1 MIIDMDYKNEIGHLL
16 QKYFSGTIMLD
27 EQRLL
32 DSWMKEKEE
41 HKQLFERL
49 RKDTRFAEEYGIFRG
64 VDTTRAWETFRVKNG
79 LGRQRRMT
87 TWIKYAAVIALPLLV
102 AGVWLLFP
110 RGGEQSI
117 PVAQNTKIVKR
128 EASPVLEV
136 VGGGKVI
143 LEKEKDKM
151 IEAGQGVEV
160 QQSSGMLVYSDSV
173 VSEYVDTNV
182 LRIPKGGE
190 FKLQLADGT
199 RVYLNSAT
207 DLRYPVA
214 FTGSERRVYLK
225 GEAYFEVAKDAE
237 HPFIVVTDDV
247 QVRVYGTSFNVNT
260 LGADGVRTV
269 LVEGKVGIRGQDSDR
284 EYMLKPNELAFYG
297 RNSRDMKIETVDPDL
312 YTLWRKGIFVF
323 ERETLENIMNTLSL
337 WYDMEVFFQ
346 SESAKKL
353 HFSGH
358 MKRYE
363 QIEDIL
369 HAITDATGVV
379 FTINDKTV
387 CVSR

>member
-1 MIIDMDYKNEIGHLL
+1 M
-16 QKYFSGTIMLD
+16 
-27 EQRLL
+27 
-32 DSWMKEKEE
+32 
-41 HKQLFERL
+41 
-49 RKDTRFAEEYGIFRG
+49 
-64 VDTTRAWETFRVKNG
+64 KNG

-102 AGVWLLFP
+102 TGVWLLYP

-117 PVAQNTKIVKR
+117 PVAQNTRIVKR

-151 IEAGQGVEV
+151 IEAGRGVEV

-173 VSEYVDTNV
+173 VPEYVDTNV

-199 RVYLNSAT
+199 QVYLNSAT

-269 LVEGKVGIRGQDSDR
+269 LVEGKVGIRGQDSNR
-284 EYMLKPNELAFYG
+284 EYVLKPNELAFYD

-387 CVSR
+387 CV

>member
-16 QKYFSGTIMLD
+16 QKYFSGTIIPD

-41 HKQLFERL
+41 HKRLFERL
-49 RKDTRFAEEYGIFRG
+49 QKDTRFAEEYGIFRE

-102 AGVWLLFP
+102 TGVWLLYP

-128 EASPVLEV
+128 EVSPVLEV

-151 IEAGQGVEV
+151 IEAGRGVEV
-160 QQSSGMLVYSDSV
+160 QQSSGMLVYSDTV
-173 VSEYVDTNV
+173 ISEFVDTNV

-199 RVYLNSAT
+199 QVYLNSAT
-207 DLRYPVA
+207 DLRYPVV
-214 FTGSERRVYLK
+214 FIGSERRVYLN

-269 LVEGKVGIRGQDSDR
+269 LVKGKVGIRGQDSDR
-284 EYMLKPNELAFYG
+284 EYVLKPNELAFYD

-379 FTINDKTV
+379 FTINGRTV

>member
-16 QKYFSGTIMLD
+16 QKYFSGTIMPD

-41 HKQLFERL
+41 HKQLFDRL
-49 RKDTRFAEEYGIFRG
+49 RKDTRFAEEYGIFRE

-128 EASPVLEV
+128 EASPGLEV

-284 EYMLKPNELAFYG
+284 EYVLKPNELAFYDW
-297 RNSRDMKIETVDPDL
+297 NSRDMKIETVDPDL

-323 ERETLENIMNTLSL
+323 ERETLENIMNILSL

>member
-1 MIIDMDYKNEIGHLL
+1 MDYKNEIGHLL
-16 QKYFSGTIMLD
+16 QKYFSGTIMPD

-41 HKQLFERL
+41 HKQLFDRL
-49 RKDTRFAEEYGIFRG
+49 RKDTRFAEEYGIFRE

-79 LGRQRRMT
+79 LRRQRRMT
-87 TWIKYAAVIALPLLV
+87 TWIKYAAVIALPLLI

-110 RGGEQSI
+110 RGGERSI

-128 EASPVLEV
+128 EVSPVLEV

-151 IEAGQGVEV
+151 IEAGRGVDV

-214 FTGSERRVYLK
+214 FTGPERRVYLK
-225 GEAYFEVAKDAE
+225 GEAYFEVAKDVE

-269 LVEGKVGIRGQDSDR
+269 LVEGKVGIRGQDLDR
-284 EYMLKPNELAFYG
+284 EYVLKPNELAFYD

-346 SESAKKL
+346 SESAKQL

-379 FTINDKTV
+379 FTINDRTV

>member
-16 QKYFSGTIMLD
+16 QKYFSGTIMPD

-41 HKQLFERL
+41 HKQLFDRL
-49 RKDTRFAEEYGIFRG
+49 RKDTRFAEEYGIFRE

-79 LGRQRRMT
+79 LRRQRRMT
-87 TWIKYAAVIALPLLV
+87 TWIKYVAVIALPLLV
-102 AGVWLLFP
+102 AGVWLLYP

-128 EASPVLEV
+128 EESPVLEV

-151 IEAGQGVEV
+151 IEAGRGVDV

-214 FTGSERRVYLK
+214 FTGPERRVYLK
-225 GEAYFEVAKDAE
+225 GEAYFEVAKDVE

-269 LVEGKVGIRGQDSDR
+269 LVEGKVGIRGQDLDR
-284 EYMLKPNELAFYG
+284 EYVLKPNELAFYD

-346 SESAKKL
+346 SESAKQL

-379 FTINDKTV
+379 FTINDRTV

>member
-16 QKYFSGTIMLD
+16 QKYFSGTIMPD

-49 RKDTRFAEEYGIFRG
+49 RKDTRFAEEYGIFRE

-87 TWIKYAAVIALPLLV
+87 TWIKYVAVIALPLLV
-102 AGVWLLFP
+102 AGVWLLYP

-128 EASPVLEV
+128 EVSPVLEV

-151 IEAGQGVEV
+151 IEAGRCVDV

-173 VSEYVDTNV
+173 VSEYADTNV

-214 FTGSERRVYLK
+214 FTGPERRVYLK
-225 GEAYFEVAKDAE
+225 GEAYFEVAKDVE

-269 LVEGKVGIRGQDSDR
+269 LVEGKVGIRGQDLDR
-284 EYMLKPNELAFYG
+284 EYVLKPNELAFYD

-346 SESAKKL
+346 SESAKQL

-379 FTINDKTV
+379 FTINDRTV

>member
-1 MIIDMDYKNEIGHLL
+1 MDYKNEIGHLL
-16 QKYFSGTIMLD
+16 QKYFSGTIMPD

-41 HKQLFERL
+41 HKQLFDRL
-49 RKDTRFAEEYGIFRG
+49 RKDTRFAEEYGIFRE

-79 LGRQRRMT
+79 LRRQRRMT
-87 TWIKYAAVIALPLLV
+87 TWIKYAAVIALPLLI

-110 RGGEQSI
+110 RGGERSI

-128 EASPVLEV
+128 EESPVLEV

-151 IEAGQGVEV
+151 IEAGRGVDV

-214 FTGSERRVYLK
+214 FTGPERRVYLK
-225 GEAYFEVAKDAE
+225 GEAYFEVAKDVE

-269 LVEGKVGIRGQDSDR
+269 LVEGKVGIRGQDLDR
-284 EYMLKPNELAFYG
+284 EYVLKPNELAFYD

-323 ERETLENIMNTLSL
+323 ERATLENIMNTLSL

-346 SESAKKL
+346 SESAKQL

-379 FTINDKTV
+379 FTINDRTV

>member
-16 QKYFSGTIMLD
+16 QKYFSGTIMPD

-41 HKQLFERL
+41 HKQLFDRL
-49 RKDTRFAEEYGIFRG
+49 RKDTRFAEEYGIFRE

-79 LGRQRRMT
+79 LRRQRRMT
-87 TWIKYAAVIALPLLV
+87 TWIKYVAVIALPLLV
-102 AGVWLLFP
+102 AGVWLLYP

-128 EASPVLEV
+128 EVSPVLEV

-151 IEAGQGVEV
+151 IEAGRGVDV

-214 FTGSERRVYLK
+214 FTGPERRVYLK
-225 GEAYFEVAKDAE
+225 GEAYFEVAKDVE

-269 LVEGKVGIRGQDSDR
+269 LVEGKVGIRGQDLDR
-284 EYMLKPNELAFYG
+284 EYVLKPNELAFYD

-346 SESAKKL
+346 SESAKQL

-379 FTINDKTV
+379 FTINDRTV

>member
-1 MIIDMDYKNEIGHLL
+1 MDYKNEIGHLL
-16 QKYFSGTIMLD
+16 QKYFSGTIMPD

-41 HKQLFERL
+41 HKQLFDRL
-49 RKDTRFAEEYGIFRG
+49 RKDTRFAEEYGIFRE

-87 TWIKYAAVIALPLLV
+87 TWIKYVAVIALPLLV
-102 AGVWLLFP
+102 AGVWLLYP

-128 EASPVLEV
+128 EVSPVLEV

-151 IEAGQGVEV
+151 IEAGRGVDV

-214 FTGSERRVYLK
+214 FTGPERRVYLK
-225 GEAYFEVAKDAE
+225 GEAYFEVAKDVE

-269 LVEGKVGIRGQDSDR
+269 LVEGKVGIRGQDLDR
-284 EYMLKPNELAFYG
+284 EYVLKPNELAFYD

-346 SESAKKL
+346 SESAKQL

-379 FTINDKTV
+379 FTINDRTV

>member
-16 QKYFSGTIMLD
+16 QKYFSGTIMPD

-41 HKQLFERL
+41 HKQLFDRL
-49 RKDTRFAEEYGIFRG
+49 RKDTRFAEEYGIFRE

-79 LGRQRRMT
+79 LRRQRRMT

-102 AGVWLLFP
+102 AGVRLLYP

-128 EASPVLEV
+128 EVSPVLEV

-151 IEAGQGVEV
+151 IEAGRGVDV

-214 FTGSERRVYLK
+214 FTGPERRVYLK
-225 GEAYFEVAKDAE
+225 GEAYFEVAKDVE

-269 LVEGKVGIRGQDSDR
+269 LVEGKVGIRGQDLDR
-284 EYMLKPNELAFYG
+284 EYVLKPNELAFYD

-346 SESAKKL
+346 SESAKQL

-379 FTINDKTV
+379 FTINDRTV

>member
-16 QKYFSGTIMLD
+16 QKYFSGTIMPD

-49 RKDTRFAEEYGIFRG
+49 RKDTRFAEEYGIFRE

-87 TWIKYAAVIALPLLV
+87 TWIKYVAVIALPLLV
-102 AGVWLLFP
+102 AGVWLLYP

-128 EASPVLEV
+128 EVSPVLEV

-151 IEAGQGVEV
+151 IEAGRGVDV

-214 FTGSERRVYLK
+214 FTGPERRVYLK
-225 GEAYFEVAKDAE
+225 GEAYFEGAKDVE
-237 HPFIVVTDDV
+237 NPFIVVTDDV

-269 LVEGKVGIRGQDSDR
+269 LVEGKVGIRGQDLDR
-284 EYMLKPNELAFYG
+284 EYVLKPNELAFYD

-346 SESAKKL
+346 SESAKQL

-379 FTINDKTV
+379 FTINDRTV

>member
-16 QKYFSGTIMLD
+16 QKYFSGTIMPD

-49 RKDTRFAEEYGIFRG
+49 RKDTRFAEEYGIFRE
-64 VDTTRAWETFRVKNG
+64 VDTTRAWEAFRVKNG

-128 EASPVLEV
+128 EESPVLEV

-151 IEAGQGVEV
+151 IEAGRGVEV

-199 RVYLNSAT
+199 QVYLNSAT

-284 EYMLKPNELAFYG
+284 EFVLKPNELAFYD

-379 FTINDKTV
+379 FTINDRTV

>member
-16 QKYFSGTIMLD
+16 QKYFSGTIMPD

-41 HKQLFERL
+41 HKQLFDRL
-49 RKDTRFAEEYGIFRG
+49 RKDTRFAEEYGIFRE

-79 LGRQRRMT
+79 LRRQRRMT
-87 TWIKYAAVIALPLLV
+87 TWIKYAAVIALPLLI

-110 RGGEQSI
+110 RGGERSI

-128 EASPVLEV
+128 EESPVLEV

-151 IEAGQGVEV
+151 IEAGRGVDV

-173 VSEYVDTNV
+173 VSEYVDTHV

-214 FTGSERRVYLK
+214 FTGPERRVYLK
-225 GEAYFEVAKDAE
+225 GEAYFEVAKDVE

-269 LVEGKVGIRGQDSDR
+269 LVEGKVGIRGQDLDR
-284 EYMLKPNELAFYG
+284 EYVLKPNELAFYD

-346 SESAKKL
+346 SESAKQL

-379 FTINDKTV
+379 FTINDRTV

>member
-16 QKYFSGTIMLD
+16 QKYFSGTIMPD

-41 HKQLFERL
+41 HKQLFDRL
-49 RKDTRFAEEYGIFRG
+49 RKDTRFAEEYGIFRE

-79 LGRQRRMT
+79 LRRQRRMT
-87 TWIKYAAVIALPLLV
+87 TWIKYAAVIALPLLI

-110 RGGEQSI
+110 RGGERSI

-128 EASPVLEV
+128 EESPVLEV

-151 IEAGQGVEV
+151 IEAGRGVDV

-214 FTGSERRVYLK
+214 FTGPERRVYLK
-225 GEAYFEVAKDAE
+225 GEAYFEVAKDVE

-269 LVEGKVGIRGQDSDR
+269 LVEGKVGIRGQDLDR
-284 EYMLKPNELAFYG
+284 EYVLKPNELAFYD

-346 SESAKKL
+346 SESAKQL

-379 FTINDKTV
+379 FTTNDRTV

>member
-1 MIIDMDYKNEIGHLL
+1 MDYKNEIGHLL
-16 QKYFSGTIMLD
+16 QKYFSGTIMPD

-41 HKQLFERL
+41 HKQLFDRL
-49 RKDTRFAEEYGIFRG
+49 RKDTRFAEEYGIFRE

-79 LGRQRRMT
+79 LRRQRRMT
-87 TWIKYAAVIALPLLV
+87 TWIKYAAVIALPLLI

-110 RGGEQSI
+110 RGGERSI

-128 EASPVLEV
+128 EESPVLEV

-151 IEAGQGVEV
+151 IEAGRGVDV

-214 FTGSERRVYLK
+214 FTGPERRVYLK
-225 GEAYFEVAKDAE
+225 GEAYFEVAKDVE

-269 LVEGKVGIRGQDSDR
+269 LVEGKVGIRGQDLDR
-284 EYMLKPNELAFYG
+284 EYVLKPNELAFYD

-346 SESAKKL
+346 SESSKQL

-379 FTINDKTV
+379 FTINDRTV

>member
-1 MIIDMDYKNEIGHLL
+1 MDYKNEIGHLL
-16 QKYFSGTIMLD
+16 QKYFSGTIMPD

-49 RKDTRFAEEYGIFRG
+49 RKDTRFAEEYGIFRE

-87 TWIKYAAVIALPLLV
+87 TWIKYVAVIALPLLV
-102 AGVWLLFP
+102 AGVWLLYP

-128 EASPVLEV
+128 EVSPVLEV

-151 IEAGQGVEV
+151 IEAGRGVDV

-214 FTGSERRVYLK
+214 FTGPERRVYLK
-225 GEAYFEVAKDAE
+225 GEAYFEVAKDVE

-284 EYMLKPNELAFYG
+284 EYVLKPNELAFYD
-297 RNSRDMKIETVDPDL
+297 RDTRDMKIETVDPDL

-346 SESAKKL
+346 SESAKQL

-379 FTINDKTV
+379 FTINDRTV

>member
-16 QKYFSGTIMLD
+16 QKYFSGTIMPD

-49 RKDTRFAEEYGIFRG
+49 RKDTRFAEEYGIFRE

-87 TWIKYAAVIALPLLV
+87 TWIKYVAVIALPLLV
-102 AGVWLLFP
+102 AGVWLLYP

-128 EASPVLEV
+128 EVSPVLEV

-151 IEAGQGVEV
+151 IEAGRGVDV
-160 QQSSGMLVYSDSV
+160 QQSSGML
-173 VSEYVDTNV
+173 EYVDTNV

-214 FTGSERRVYLK
+214 FTGPERRVYLK
-225 GEAYFEVAKDAE
+225 GEAYFEVAKDVE

-269 LVEGKVGIRGQDSDR
+269 LVEGKVGIRGQDLDR
-284 EYMLKPNELAFYG
+284 EYVLKPNELAFYD

-346 SESAKKL
+346 SESAKQL

-379 FTINDKTV
+379 FTINDRTV

>member
-16 QKYFSGTIMLD
+16 QKYFSGTIMPD
-27 EQRLL
+27 EQCLL

-49 RKDTRFAEEYGIFRG
+49 RKDTRFAEEYGIFRE

-87 TWIKYAAVIALPLLV
+87 TWIKYAAVITLPLLV
-102 AGVWLLFP
+102 AGVWLLYP

-117 PVAQNTKIVKR
+117 PVAQNTRIVKR

-151 IEAGQGVEV
+151 IEAGRGVEV

-173 VSEYVDTNV
+173 VPEYVDTNV

-199 RVYLNSAT
+199 QVYLNSAT

-269 LVEGKVGIRGQDSDR
+269 LVEGKVGIRGQDSNR
-284 EYMLKPNELAFYG
+284 EYVLKPNELAFYD

>member
-16 QKYFSGTIMLD
+16 QKYFSGTIMPD

-41 HKQLFERL
+41 HKQLFDRL
-49 RKDTRFAEEYGIFRG
+49 RKDTRFAEEYGIFRE

-79 LGRQRRMT
+79 LRRQRRMT
-87 TWIKYAAVIALPLLV
+87 TWIKYAAVIALPLLI

-110 RGGEQSI
+110 RGGERSI

-128 EASPVLEV
+128 EESPVLEV

-214 FTGSERRVYLK
+214 FTGPERRVYLK
-225 GEAYFEVAKDAE
+225 GEAYFEVAKDVE

-269 LVEGKVGIRGQDSDR
+269 LVEGKVGIRGQDLDR
-284 EYMLKPNELAFYG
+284 EYVLKPNELAFYD

-379 FTINDKTV
+379 FTINDRTV

>member
-1 MIIDMDYKNEIGHLL
+1 MDYKNEIGHLL
-16 QKYFSGTIMLD
+16 QKYFSGTIMPD

-41 HKQLFERL
+41 HKQLFDRL
-49 RKDTRFAEEYGIFRG
+49 RKDTRFAEEYGIFRE

-284 EYMLKPNELAFYG
+284 EYVLKPNELAFYDW
-297 RNSRDMKIETVDPDL
+297 NSRDMKIETVDPDL

-346 SESAKKL
+346 SESAKQL

-379 FTINDKTV
+379 FTINDRTV

>member
-16 QKYFSGTIMLD
+16 QKYFSGTIMPD

-49 RKDTRFAEEYGIFRG
+49 RKDTRFAEEYGIFRE
-64 VDTTRAWETFRVKNG
+64 VDTTRAWEAFRVKNG

-128 EASPVLEV
+128 EVSPVLEV

-151 IEAGQGVEV
+151 IEAGRGVDV

-214 FTGSERRVYLK
+214 FTGPERRVYLK
-225 GEAYFEVAKDAE
+225 GEAYFEVAKDVE

-269 LVEGKVGIRGQDSDR
+269 LVEGKVGIRGQDLDR
-284 EYMLKPNELAFYG
+284 EYVLKPNELAFYD

-346 SESAKKL
+346 SESAKQL

-379 FTINDKTV
+379 FTINDRTV

>member
-1 MIIDMDYKNEIGHLL
+1 MDYKNEIGHLL
-16 QKYFSGTIMLD
+16 QKYFSGTIMPD

-49 RKDTRFAEEYGIFRG
+49 RKDTRFAEEYGIFRE

-87 TWIKYAAVIALPLLV
+87 TWIKYVAVIALPLLV
-102 AGVWLLFP
+102 AGVWLLHP
-110 RGGEQSI
+110 SGGEQSI

-128 EASPVLEV
+128 EVSPVLEV

-143 LEKEKDKM
+143 LEKEKNKM
-151 IEAGQGVEV
+151 IEAGRGVEV

-199 RVYLNSAT
+199 QVYLNSAT

-260 LGADGVRTV
+260 LGADGVRAV

-284 EYMLKPNELAFYG
+284 EYVLKPNELAFYD
-297 RNSRDMKIETVDPDL
+297 RDTRDMKIETVDPDL

-379 FTINDKTV
+379 FTINDRTV

>member
-16 QKYFSGTIMLD
+16 QKYFSGTIMPD

-41 HKQLFERL
+41 HKQLFDRL
-49 RKDTRFAEEYGIFRG
+49 RKDTRFAEEYGIFRE

-79 LGRQRRMT
+79 LRRQRRMT
-87 TWIKYAAVIALPLLV
+87 TWIKYAAVIALPLLI

-110 RGGEQSI
+110 RGGERSI

-128 EASPVLEV
+128 EVSPVLEV

-151 IEAGQGVEV
+151 IEAGRGVDV

-214 FTGSERRVYLK
+214 FTGPERRVYLK
-225 GEAYFEVAKDAE
+225 GEAYFEVAKDVE

-269 LVEGKVGIRGQDSDR
+269 LVEGKVGIRGQDLDR
-284 EYMLKPNELAFYG
+284 EYVLKPNELAFYD

-346 SESAKKL
+346 SESAKQL

-379 FTINDKTV
+379 FTINDRTV

>member
-1 MIIDMDYKNEIGHLL
+1 MDYKNEIGHLL
-16 QKYFSGTIMLD
+16 QKYFSGTIMPD

-41 HKQLFERL
+41 HKQLFDRL
-49 RKDTRFAEEYGIFRG
+49 RKDTRFAEEYGIFRE
-64 VDTTRAWETFRVKNG
+64 VDTTRAWETLRVKNG
-79 LGRQRRMT
+79 LRRQRRMT
-87 TWIKYAAVIALPLLV
+87 TWIKYAAVIALPLLI

-110 RGGEQSI
+110 RGGERSI

-128 EASPVLEV
+128 EESPVLEV

-151 IEAGQGVEV
+151 IEAGRGVDV

-214 FTGSERRVYLK
+214 FTGPERRVYLK
-225 GEAYFEVAKDAE
+225 GEAYFEVAKDVE

-269 LVEGKVGIRGQDSDR
+269 LVEGKVGIRGQDLDR
-284 EYMLKPNELAFYG
+284 EYVLKPNELAFYD

-346 SESAKKL
+346 SESAKQL

-379 FTINDKTV
+379 FTINDRTV

>member
-16 QKYFSGTIMLD
+16 QKYFSGTIMPD

-41 HKQLFERL
+41 HKQLFDRL
-49 RKDTRFAEEYGIFRG
+49 RKDTRFAEEYGIFRE

-151 IEAGQGVEV
+151 IEAGRGVDV

-214 FTGSERRVYLK
+214 FTGPERRVYLK
-225 GEAYFEVAKDAE
+225 GEAYFEVAKDVE

-269 LVEGKVGIRGQDSDR
+269 LVEGKVGIRGQDLDR
-284 EYMLKPNELAFYG
+284 EYVLKPNELAFYD

-346 SESAKKL
+346 SESAKQL

-358 MKRYE
+358 VKRYE

-379 FTINDKTV
+379 FTINDRTV

>member
-16 QKYFSGTIMLD
+16 QKYFSGTIMPD

-49 RKDTRFAEEYGIFRG
+49 RKDTRFAEEYGIFRE

-87 TWIKYAAVIALPLLV
+87 TWIKYVAVIALPLLV
-102 AGVWLLFP
+102 AGVWLLYP

-128 EASPVLEV
+128 EVSPVLEV

-151 IEAGQGVEV
+151 IEAGRGVDV

-214 FTGSERRVYLK
+214 FTGPERRVYLK
-225 GEAYFEVAKDAE
+225 GEAYFEVAKDVE

-269 LVEGKVGIRGQDSDR
+269 LVEGKVGIRGQDLDR
-284 EYMLKPNELAFYG
+284 EYVLKPNELAFYD

-346 SESAKKL
+346 SESAKQL

-363 QIEDIL
+363 QIEYIL

-379 FTINDKTV
+379 FTINDRTV

>member
-16 QKYFSGTIMLD
+16 QKYFSGTIMPD

-41 HKQLFERL
+41 HKQLFDRL
-49 RKDTRFAEEYGIFRG
+49 RKDTRFAEEYGIFRE

-79 LGRQRRMT
+79 LRRQRRMT
-87 TWIKYAAVIALPLLV
+87 TWIKYAAVIALPLLI

-110 RGGEQSI
+110 RGGERSI

-128 EASPVLEV
+128 EESPVLEV

-151 IEAGQGVEV
+151 IEAGRGVEV

-214 FTGSERRVYLK
+214 FTGPERRVYLK
-225 GEAYFEVAKDAE
+225 GEAYFEVAKDVE

-269 LVEGKVGIRGQDSDR
+269 LVEGKVGIRGQDLDR
-284 EYMLKPNELAFYG
+284 EYVLKPNELAFYD

-346 SESAKKL
+346 SESAKQL

-379 FTINDKTV
+379 FTINDRTV

>member
-1 MIIDMDYKNEIGHLL
+1 MDYKNEIGHLL
-16 QKYFSGTIMLD
+16 QKYFSGTIMPD

-41 HKQLFERL
+41 HKQLFDRL
-49 RKDTRFAEEYGIFRG
+49 RKDTRFAEEYGIFRE

-79 LGRQRRMT
+79 LRRQRRMT
-87 TWIKYAAVIALPLLV
+87 TWIKYAAVIALPLLI

-110 RGGEQSI
+110 RGGERSI

-128 EASPVLEV
+128 EESPVLEV

-151 IEAGQGVEV
+151 IEAGRGVDV

-199 RVYLNSAT
+199 QVYLNSAT

-225 GEAYFEVAKDAE
+225 GEAYFEVAKDVE

-269 LVEGKVGIRGQDSDR
+269 LVEGKVGIRGQDLDR
-284 EYMLKPNELAFYG
+284 EYVLKPNELAFYD

-346 SESAKKL
+346 SESAKQL

-379 FTINDKTV
+379 FTINDRTV

>member
-16 QKYFSGTIMLD
+16 QKYFSGTIMPD

-41 HKQLFERL
+41 HKQLFDRL
-49 RKDTRFAEEYGIFRG
+49 RKDTRFAEEYGIFRE

-79 LGRQRRMT
+79 LRRQRRMT

-128 EASPVLEV
+128 EVSPVLEV

-151 IEAGQGVEV
+151 IEAGRGVDV

-214 FTGSERRVYLK
+214 FTGPERRVYLK
-225 GEAYFEVAKDAE
+225 GEAYFEVAKDVE

-269 LVEGKVGIRGQDSDR
+269 LVEGKVGIRGQDLDR
-284 EYMLKPNELAFYG
+284 EYVLKPNELAFYD

-346 SESAKKL
+346 SESAKQL

-379 FTINDKTV
+379 FTINDRTV

>member
-1 MIIDMDYKNEIGHLL
+1 M
-16 QKYFSGTIMLD
+16 
-27 EQRLL
+27 
-32 DSWMKEKEE
+32 
-41 HKQLFERL
+41 
-49 RKDTRFAEEYGIFRG
+49 
-64 VDTTRAWETFRVKNG
+64 
-79 LGRQRRMT
+79 
-87 TWIKYAAVIALPLLV
+87 
-102 AGVWLLFP
+102 
-110 RGGEQSI
+110 
-117 PVAQNTKIVKR
+117 
-128 EASPVLEV
+128 
-136 VGGGKVI
+136 
-143 LEKEKDKM
+143 
-151 IEAGQGVEV
+151 
-160 QQSSGMLVYSDSV
+160 
-173 VSEYVDTNV
+173 

-284 EYMLKPNELAFYG
+284 EYVLKPNELAFYDW
-297 RNSRDMKIETVDPDL
+297 NSRDMKIETVDPDL

-323 ERETLENIMNTLSL
+323 ERETLENIMNILSL

-346 SESAKKL
+346 SESAKQL

-379 FTINDKTV
+379 FTINDRTV

>member
-1 MIIDMDYKNEIGHLL
+1 MIIDIDYKNEIGHLL
-16 QKYFSGTIMLD
+16 QKYFSGTIMPD

-41 HKQLFERL
+41 HKQLFDRL
-49 RKDTRFAEEYGIFRG
+49 RKDTRFAEEYGIFRE

-79 LGRQRRMT
+79 LRRQRRMT
-87 TWIKYAAVIALPLLV
+87 TWIKYAAVIALPLLI

-110 RGGEQSI
+110 RGGERSI

-128 EASPVLEV
+128 EESPVLEV

-151 IEAGQGVEV
+151 IEAGRGVDV

-214 FTGSERRVYLK
+214 FTGPERRVYLK
-225 GEAYFEVAKDAE
+225 GEAYFEVAKDVE

-269 LVEGKVGIRGQDSDR
+269 LVEGKVGIRGQDLDR
-284 EYMLKPNELAFYG
+284 EYVLKPNELAFYD

-346 SESAKKL
+346 SESAKQL

-379 FTINDKTV
+379 FTINDRTV

>member
-16 QKYFSGTIMLD
+16 QKYFSGTIMPD

-49 RKDTRFAEEYGIFRG
+49 RKDTRFAEEYGIFRE

-87 TWIKYAAVIALPLLV
+87 TWIKYVAVIALPLLV
-102 AGVWLLFP
+102 AGVWLLYP

-128 EASPVLEV
+128 EVSPVLEV

-151 IEAGQGVEV
+151 IEAGRGVDV

-214 FTGSERRVYLK
+214 FTGPERRVYLK
-225 GEAYFEVAKDAE
+225 GEAYFEVAKDVE

-269 LVEGKVGIRGQDSDR
+269 LVEGKVGIRGQDLDR
-284 EYMLKPNELAFYG
+284 EYVLKPNELAFYD

-346 SESAKKL
+346 SESAKQL

-358 MKRYE
+358 MKRYG

-379 FTINDKTV
+379 FTINDRTV

>member
-16 QKYFSGTIMLD
+16 QKYFSGTIMPD

-41 HKQLFERL
+41 HKQLFDRL
-49 RKDTRFAEEYGIFRG
+49 RKDTRFAEEYGIFRE

-284 EYMLKPNELAFYG
+284 EYVLKPNELAFYDW
-297 RNSRDMKIETVDPDL
+297 NSRDMKIETVDPDL

-323 ERETLENIMNTLSL
+323 ERETLENIMNILSL

-379 FTINDKTV
+379 FTINDRTV

>member
-1 MIIDMDYKNEIGHLL
+1 MDYKNEIGHLL
-16 QKYFSGTIMLD
+16 QKYFSGTIMPD

-41 HKQLFERL
+41 HKQLFDRL
-49 RKDTRFAEEYGIFRG
+49 RKDTRFAEEYGIFRE

-79 LGRQRRMT
+79 LRRQRRMT
-87 TWIKYAAVIALPLLV
+87 TWIKYAAVIALPLLI

-110 RGGEQSI
+110 RGGERSI

-128 EASPVLEV
+128 EESPVLEV

-151 IEAGQGVEV
+151 IEAGRGVDV

-214 FTGSERRVYLK
+214 FTGPERRVYLK
-225 GEAYFEVAKDAE
+225 GEAYFEVAKDVE

-269 LVEGKVGIRGQDSDR
+269 LVEGKVGIRGQDLDR
-284 EYMLKPNELAFYG
+284 EYVLKPNELAFYD

-346 SESAKKL
+346 SESAKQL

-379 FTINDKTV
+379 FTINDRTV